1 MTVVVD
7 NVGQEED
14 KENEINLLME
24 QVRETKR
31 MGTNKRPRVAL
42 MPHDNNA
49 SSNHSQKR
57 QKMYNRCVR
66 ERGGDET
73 AGWLHFRES
82 LAKKRKE
89 KRGKR
94 KGRDR
99 GGTKEDQGNKEK
111 VHKTKRMETNKE
123 KEALQAPVPA
133 PVASP
138 PIGGGVPLETAKG
151 VMDPNG
157 DVLLNVTIRPF
168 IDGDGTVSV
177 LEPKLY
183 CGGWWTDCIGWVQVP
198 LETTKG
204 TLDTN
209 VTIKLTQAG
218 DGKVSLLQAKLHC
231 VCVGWQTDCIGWV
244 QFTEAGFHGAIRL
257 ALDATIGVSVLGAK
271 LYCVR
276 WWTNSIGCRLRR
288 QENSIKA
295 IWQLLQMQETVNGC
309 SICLMSRRQQQQQQ
323 PRKKKKPRKQQQWEP
338 REQQQ
343 PREQRRQQ
351 HPRRQREHQPRQ
363 PQRQ

>member
-82 LAKKRKE
+82 LAKKRKGRRE
-89 KRGKR
+89 KR
-94 KGRDR
+94 KGRILVSWP
-99 GGTKEDQGNKEK
+99 T
-111 VHKTKRMETNKE
+111 
-123 KEALQAPVPA
+123 
-133 PVASP
+133 
-138 PIGGGVPLETAKG
+138 
-151 VMDPNG
+151 
-157 DVLLNVTIRPF
+157 LLGI

-177 LEPKLY
+177 LEAKLY
-183 CGGWWTDCIGWVQVP
+183 CVGWWTDCIGWMQVP

-209 VTIKLTQAG
+209 VTTAAVASGATAAVASGAAAVASGATAAVASGATAEQAPPPPEPLEDDEEVTQEEFMEFNVAQAR
-218 DGKVSLLQAKLHC
+218 SLESHL
-231 VCVGWQTDCIGWV
+231 VE
-244 QFTEAGFHGAIRL
+244 QFM
-257 ALDATIGVSVLGAK
+257 LDASACTSFEVAAAAATEETAAQTAAK
-271 LYCVR
+271 R
-276 WWTNSIGCRLRR
+276 DAAT
-288 QENSIKA
+288 QENGV
-295 IWQLLQMQETVNGC
+295 EG
-309 SICLMSRRQQQQQQ
+309 
-323 PRKKKKPRKQQQWEP
+323 P
-338 REQQQ
+338 
-343 PREQRRQQ
+343 
-351 HPRRQREHQPRQ
+351 H
-363 PQRQ
+363 